1 MNLSFDIT
9 INKKSQIIISSSIL
23 DDISNYINK
32 NLKKR
37 QIILITQK
45 KIFKLY
51 GLELINIIS
60 KTTHKDLVN
69 TIFIDE
75 GESAKSYNSIK
86 SIYLDLQKL
95 GVDRQSVII
104 SLGGGIVGD
113 VSGFIASTF
122 MRGIKLINIP
132 TTLLSMVDSSIGGK
146 NGINS
151 NNGKNIIGTFYNPDA
166 IFIYSNYLKTLNKRQ
181 LVSGLGEVIKY
192 GVAFD
197 KGLFKLISDNLDKIF
212 NCTDFVF
219 FNNLIKKC
227 VKIKLSIIKDDMYD
241 NNERRLLNFGHTL
254 GHALE
259 KYYDYSYLLHGEAVL
274 YGILFSSILSSIR
287 GDLNKNDFNCIVQL
301 ISRLNLPDLDQL
313 DVNRIIENMKNDK
326 KIINKKIYF
335 ITLDRIGKSKIVN
348 NINNKEI
355 EKALSIL

>member
-60 KTTHKDLVN
+60 KTTNKDLVN

-212 NCTDFVF
+212 NCTDFIF

-227 VKIKLSIIKDDMYD
+227 VKI
-241 NNERRLLNFGHTL
+241 
-254 GHALE
+254 
-259 KYYDYSYLLHGEAVL
+259 
-274 YGILFSSILSSIR
+274 
-287 GDLNKNDFNCIVQL
+287 
-301 ISRLNLPDLDQL
+301 
-313 DVNRIIENMKNDK
+313 
-326 KIINKKIYF
+326 
-335 ITLDRIGKSKIVN
+335 
-348 NINNKEI
+348 
-355 EKALSIL
+355 